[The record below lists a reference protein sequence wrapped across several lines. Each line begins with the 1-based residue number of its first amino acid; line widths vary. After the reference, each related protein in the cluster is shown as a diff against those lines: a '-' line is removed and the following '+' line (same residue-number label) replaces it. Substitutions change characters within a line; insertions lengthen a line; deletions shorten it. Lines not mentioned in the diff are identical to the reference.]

1 MKTSFLWFFT
11 GVDQAQ
17 LNANDNAYIT
27 ERWKFSSLG
36 ITMAVMT
43 ILSFISSFIAFQI
56 VSSSYLIG
64 FLGSF
69 VWTLIIFNLQR
80 FLLTLS
86 NKASQSSNVGIVELW
101 QAMPS
106 IIFSLIIGVT
116 TAIPLQILIFQPDI
130 LIASKLKNI
139 RQLSAN
145 LNKIDSVHH
154 DNIKYLNDQLIDLNI
169 RKNLN
174 YEFPNEIDCVK
185 KLQVVNLYIKESN
198 SALELDSCLENIRT
212 IQSRI
217 DDEFNKIPDVTDEA
231 ILLHKLNLEL
241 INISN
246 EKLEKIRASK
256 QTLGLVGQSTIAF
269 EVVPYF
275 SWMLVFFIMFIQI
288 FPVLIKMLGSKSVY
302 DYWVEEQI
310 RLKVASIED
319 AAIEIGAYHFYD
331 RNGNVVPADI
341 FHKYGFV
348 LKEKIREY
356 QNEKIDVI
364 SKINSNFKSKFETI
378 KKSLF

>member
-231 ILLHKLNLEL
+231 ILLHKLNLVL

-331 RNGNVVPADI
+331 RNGNVVPADT
-341 FHKYGFV
+341 FHEYGFV

>member
-1 MKTSFLWFFT
+1 MKKSFLWFFT
-11 GVDQAQ
+11 GVDQVQ
-17 LNANDNAYIT
+17 LNANEHSYIT

-36 ITMAVMT
+36 ITLIVMT
-43 ILSFISSFIAFQI
+43 IMSLISSFIAFHI

-64 FLGSF
+64 LLGSF
-69 VWTLIIFNLQR
+69 FWTLIIFNLQR

-86 NKASQSSNVGIVELW
+86 NKTSQSSNVGLVELW

-145 LNKIDSVHH
+145 LNKIDDIHH
-154 DNIKYLNDQLIDLNI
+154 ENVKYLNDQLIELNV
-169 RKNLN
+169 RKNLK

-185 KLQVVNLYIKESN
+185 KLQVVNLYIQESN
-198 SALELDSCLENIRT
+198 SAPEINTCLDNIQA
-212 IQSRI
+212 IQTQM
-217 DDEFNKIPDVTDEA
+217 DDEFKKTPDVTDEA